1 MTRADPHPPHPPL
14 PQKSKPQESGL
25 AASLAVRPRHPGSHS
40 PPGPIIC
47 SLWNGTD
54 NAAFEALMSP
64 MVPEGKKEFSAA
76 QFQPVIQRQRPPLS
90 LRHLVLICDLLSM
103 RTTSRV
109 CYMVSPLNITYENPG
124 VPLITGRGEEGTLL
138 LCGHCDQRD
147 QLAERVST
155 GKCLPFTAG
164 TPGSF
169 TIPTTLHSPDT
180 KYPTVSLP
188 AGSPDSCPF
197 LWYLLLHTDT
207 LYFYKDRFLH
217 WKNAIF
223 THYDFTWGLGFR

>member
-1 MTRADPHPPHPPL
+1 MPPL
-14 PQKSKPQESGL
+14 KLWWAPWSLKGRKSSALLNFSQ
-25 AASLAVRPRHPGSHS
+25 SLK
-40 PPGPIIC
+40 
-47 SLWNGTD
+47 W
-54 NAAFEALMSP
+54 
-64 MVPEGKKEFSAA
+64 
-76 QFQPVIQRQRPPLS
+76 QRQRPPLS

-147 QLAERVST
+147 QLAEHVST
-155 GKCLPFTAG
+155 GKCFPFTAG

-169 TIPTTLHSPDT
+169 TIDNSRQCPAIPTTLHSPDT
-180 KYPTVSLP
+180 KYSIVSLP

-197 LWYLLLHTDT
+197 LWYLPLHTDT

-217 WKNAIF
+217 WKNSIF
-223 THYDFTWGLGFR
+223 THYDFTWSGFQVSPIFHDLSQAVHDQSVNIEQKANKHNRERKTRDETTIGT